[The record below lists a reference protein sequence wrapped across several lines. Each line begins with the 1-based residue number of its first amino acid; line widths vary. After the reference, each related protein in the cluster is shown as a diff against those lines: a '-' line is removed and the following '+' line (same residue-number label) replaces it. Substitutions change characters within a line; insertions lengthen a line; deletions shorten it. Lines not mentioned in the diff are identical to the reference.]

1 MDRNGSEKVEA
12 LRVTNAT
19 VNAVVVLSAIMGT
32 RCSLQMHTYS
42 NCTRK
47 GSARGCYMRTY
58 IGALHVLEN
67 VLALFL

>member
-47 GSARGCYMRTY
+47 GSA
-58 IGALHVLEN
+58 
-67 VLALFL
+67 